1 MKMLFTRDYRKSV
14 IAWQLQNLRKLG
26 LSDKTIGFFVRAA
39 HVHTP
44 IYILLYLMYIGDVW
58 GSILVIV
65 ALMFGFAYFILFD
78 GCVLSKLEQT
88 LDAEDITIVDPFLEM
103 ARFEKS
109 NKNRMRLSLGM
120 GSGFVVFCMLIVYHR
135 FRPPGFPVLLEPL

>member
-1 MKMLFTRDYRKSV
+1 MLFSRDYRKSV
-14 IAWQLQNLRKLG
+14 IQWQLENLRRIG

-44 IYILLYLMYIGDVW
+44 IYIILYLMYIGDAW
-58 GSILVIV
+58 CSILVII
-65 ALMFGFAYFILFD
+65 ALFFGFGYFILFD
-78 GCVLSKLEQT
+78 GCILSKLEQV
-88 LDAEDITIVDPFLEM
+88 LDEEDITIVDPFLEM

-109 NKNRMRLSLGM
+109 NTNRMRLSLAFGT
-120 GSGFVVFCMLIVYHR
+120 GYVVFCMLIVYHR

>member
-1 MKMLFTRDYRKSV
+1 MLFSRDYRKSV
-14 IAWQLQNLRKLG
+14 ISWQLENLRKIG
-26 LSDKTIGFFVRAA
+26 LSDKTIGFFVRAM

-44 IYILLYLMYIGDVW
+44 IYIILYLMYIGDAW

-65 ALMFGFAYFILFD
+65 ALFFGFAYFIMFD

-88 LDAEDITIVDPFLEM
+88 LDSEDITIVDPFLEM

-109 NKNRMRLSLGM
+109 NTNRMRLSLGI
-120 GSGFVVFCMLIVYHR
+120 GSCYVVFCMLIVYHR

>member
-1 MKMLFTRDYRKSV
+1 MLFSRDYRKSV
-14 IAWQLQNLRKLG
+14 IAWQLENLRKIG

-44 IYILLYLMYIGDVW
+44 IYILLYLIHIGDAW

-65 ALMFGFAYFILFD
+65 ALWFGFAYFILFD

-88 LDAEDITIVDPFLEM
+88 LDSEDITIVDPFLEM
-103 ARFEKS
+103 ARFEKT
-109 NKNRMRLSLGM
+109 NLNRMRLSLGM
-120 GSGFVVFCMLIVYHR
+120 GGGYVIFCMLIVYHR
-135 FRPPGFPVLLEPL
+135 FRPPGFPVLFEPL